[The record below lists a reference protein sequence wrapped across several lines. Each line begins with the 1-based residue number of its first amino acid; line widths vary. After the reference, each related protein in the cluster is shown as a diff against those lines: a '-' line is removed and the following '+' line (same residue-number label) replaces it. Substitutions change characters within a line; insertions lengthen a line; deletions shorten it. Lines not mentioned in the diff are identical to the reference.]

1 MLSII
6 LIIYIHICFGFTSN
20 KRDKNDALTMQEFM
34 KGRTTDLPT
43 DGVSEEVRYRDTA

>member
-1 MLSII
+1 MPSII
-6 LIIYIHICFGFTSN
+6 LIIYIHICFGFTYN

-34 KGRTTDLPT
+34 KGKTTDLPT